1 MMSGPQIIQK
11 YIQDNNIDMKDFH
24 HRMDEYGTPEHEL
37 NHYDS
42 RYLSHLESYVED
54 RAEYMLNND
63 MTLEEYNA

>member
-1 MMSGPQIIQK
+1 
-11 YIQDNNIDMKDFH
+11 MKDFH

-42 RYLSHLESYVED
+42 RYLSHLEAYVED
-54 RAEYMLNND
+54 REEYMLNHD